1 MFSLSLG
8 FTKYEVEKN
17 GNKKQNKTQNRSMKP
32 AECQFSLP
40 APLDILFLA
49 CKT

>member
-17 GNKKQNKTQNRSMKP
+17 GNKKTKQNTKQKYETCRVSI
-32 AECQFSLP
+32 LP
-40 APLDILFLA
+40 PSS
-49 CKT
+49 T